1 MSRMQQAFIFT
12 SPANSAQA
20 VGFISE
26 LQRKIVIAVAAG
38 VSWEH
43 AGEFYSAVIR
53 KADKQAESFAGS
65 VGGRPAPDVRWVND
79 QAFEWVAKLGHREE
93 AAASAKEH
101 ASALD
106 ALEQRLTKAISSS
119 GLPRKQRG
127 GGQDEG
133 KPTHPRSKR
142 RRSSRRIKVARAMG
156 RRMRRNQSQRS
167 SRGLRRN
174 RKRMLQLQ
182 RRSGRICRRR

>member
-1 MSRMQQAFIFT
+1 MNLLDKDDCGSKETPLAQFAKMPGSAMADFALAMSRMQQAFIFT

-106 ALEQRLTKAISSS
+106 A
-119 GLPRKQRG
+119 RKCS
-127 GGQDEG
+127 
-133 KPTHPRSKR
+133 PP
-142 RRSSRRIKVARAMG
+142 IKG
-156 RRMRRNQSQRS
+156 
-167 SRGLRRN
+167 
-174 RKRMLQLQ
+174 
-182 RRSGRICRRR
+182 